1 MIIKC
6 TAGVAFAV
14 VCLSAIATLSG
25 AHAQMGGPPPG
36 SYWAPPA
43 HYGYAPGHY
52 GPPPSPYAP
61 QSRYAPPSAGTQLIT
76 NGPQVNPGDVSP
88 SWSPQRNVAE
98 SEQYDRLLK
107 TNPAF
112 RQARMRKECG
122 PITDPQLHH
131 QCLESF
137 ARY

>member
-1 MIIKC
+1 MIIKS
-6 TAGVAFAV
+6 TAGVAFAA
-14 VCLSAIATLSG
+14 VCLTAIATLS
-25 AHAQMGGPPPG
+25 AVHAQMGGPPPG

-43 HYGYAPGHY
+43 AYDYAPGHY

-112 RQARMRKECG
+112 RQARMSKECG

>member
-1 MIIKC
+1 MIIKS

-14 VCLSAIATLSG
+14 VCLIASATLSG

-43 HYGYAPGHY
+43 PYGYAPAHY

-76 NGPQVNPGDVSP
+76 NGPQVNRVMFHHPGRHNAM
-88 SWSPQRNVAE
+88 WRGANN
-98 SEQYDRLLK
+98 
-107 TNPAF
+107 TTG
-112 RQARMRKECG
+112 C
-122 PITDPQLHH
+122 
-131 QCLESF
+131 
-137 ARY
+137 

>member
-1 MIIKC
+1 MIIKS
-6 TAGVAFAV
+6 TAGVASAA
-14 VCLSAIATLSG
+14 VCLTAIATLSG

-43 HYGYAPGHY
+43 PYGHY
-52 GPPPSPYAP
+52 VPPPSPYAP
-61 QSRYAPPSAGTQLIT
+61 LSAGSQLIT

-137 ARY
+137 AR